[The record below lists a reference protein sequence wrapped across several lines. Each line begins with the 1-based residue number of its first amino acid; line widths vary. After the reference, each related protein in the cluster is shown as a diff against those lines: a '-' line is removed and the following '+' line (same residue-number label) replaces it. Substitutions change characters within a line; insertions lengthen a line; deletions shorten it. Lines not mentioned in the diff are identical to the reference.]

1 MNRKH
6 FQNPTVVLYYSFT
19 PLTLS
24 SLMKSTEIT
33 VMTLLSCSNSI
44 VDVNLNYVVFSIMQ

>member
-6 FQNPTVVLYYSFT
+6 FQNPTVALYYSFT

-33 VMTLLSCSNSI
+33 AMTLLSCSNSI
-44 VDVNLNYVVFSIMQ
+44 ADVNLNYVVLSIMQ

>member
-6 FQNPTVVLYYSFT
+6 FQNPTVALCYSFT
-19 PLTLS
+19 PLNLS

-33 VMTLLSCSNSI
+33 AMTLLSFSNSI
-44 VDVNLNYVVFSIMQ
+44 VDVNLNYVVLSIMQ